1 MQITGKGFGP
11 VYVQAKSG
19 VIVAAD
25 RPVSYERNWPIQ
37 RVVKLAERWQWK
49 LTLSDDEKAQL
60 PAATEPLP

>member
-25 RPVSYERNWPIQ
+25 RPVSYMRNWPIQ
-37 RVVKLAERWQWK
+37 RVVKLAERWHWQVI
-49 LTLSDDEKAQL
+49 LTDDELAQL
-60 PAATEPLP
+60 EQPPEPAT